1 MDETLAQQMA
11 AQLRRPSGEAGV
23 QTGEWMNRGNVHM
36 NLDTLEILNAAA
48 NDTILEIG
56 MGNGFFVKDILQKDP
71 SIKYTGCDFSE
82 VMVAEAEQLN
92 AEWIRNGQAK
102 FICADVT
109 NMPFDD
115 GSFNKIFTINT
126 IYFWEDA
133 TAILAEL
140 KRVLKKNGTLIISLR
155 PKHLMQNYPFTKYGF
170 TLFAKADVGQLL
182 EANGFTI
189 VKAIEKPEP
198 DFDLN
203 GEIIKMESLVIVA
216 SGSF

>member
-36 NLDTLEILNAAA
+36 NIDTLEILNAAA

-82 VMVAEAEQLN
+82 VMVTEAEQLN
-92 AEWIRNGQAK
+92 AAWINKGQAK
-102 FICADVT
+102 FICANVAD
-109 NMPFDD
+109 MPFTD

-133 TAILAEL
+133 ITILAQL

-170 TLFAKADVGQLL
+170 TLFAKADVVQLL

-189 VKAIEKPEP
+189 VQAIEKPEP

-216 SGSF
+216 TCK

>member
-1 MDETLAQQMA
+1 MNEALAQQMA

-36 NLDTLEILNAAA
+36 NTDTLEILNAVA

-56 MGNGFFVKDILQKDP
+56 MGNGFFVKDILQKYP
-71 SIKYTGCDFSE
+71 SVKYTGCDFSD
-82 VMVAEAEQLN
+82 VMVTEAQKLN
-92 AEWIRNGQAK
+92 AEWISKGQAK
-102 FICADVT
+102 FICADVA

-115 GSFNKIFTINT
+115 GSFNKIFTVNT

-140 KRVLKKNGTLIISLR
+140 KRVLKKDGTLIISLR

-170 TLFAKADVGQLL
+170 TLFAKADVVLLL

-189 VKAIEKPEP
+189 VQAVEKQEP
-198 DFDLN
+198 DFELN
-203 GEIIKMESLVIVA
+203 GEIIKMECLVIA
-216 SGSF
+216 ATCK

>member
-36 NLDTLEILNAAA
+36 NITALEMVNAAA

-71 SIKYTGCDFSE
+71 SVKYTGCDFSD
-82 VMVAEAEQLN
+82 VMVTEAERLN
-92 AEWIRNGQAK
+92 AAWISNGQAK
-102 FICADVT
+102 FICADVS

-115 GSFNKIFTINT
+115 GSFNKIFTVNT

-133 TAILAEL
+133 IAILAEL
-140 KRVLKKNGTLIISLR
+140 KRVLKKDGTLIISLR

-170 TLFAKADVGQLL
+170 TLFAKADVVQLL

-189 VKAIEKPEP
+189 VQAVEKPEP
-198 DFDLN
+198 DFELN
-203 GEIIKMESLVIVA
+203 GEIIKMECLVIA
-216 SGSF
+216 ATCK

>member
-36 NLDTLEILNAAA
+36 NIDTLEILNAAA

-82 VMVAEAEQLN
+82 VMVTEAQQLN
-92 AEWIRNGQAK
+92 AAWINNGQAK
-102 FICADVT
+102 FICADVAD
-109 NMPFDD
+109 MPFAD

-133 TAILAEL
+133 IAILAQL

-170 TLFAKADVGQLL
+170 TLFANADVVQLL
-182 EANGFTI
+182 
-189 VKAIEKPEP
+189 
-198 DFDLN
+198 
-203 GEIIKMESLVIVA
+203 
-216 SGSF
+216 